1 MAGSGFDSAEHS
13 SSYEHFGKVMSD
25 QTTAV
30 ITLREVYDAVVGLK
44 VDLDGIP
51 KIAADHENRIRDLER
66 KVWSYSSLAAIV
78 GAVLAQV
85 VSFLL
90 K

>member
-1 MAGSGFDSAEHS
+1 MPE
-13 SSYEHFGKVMSD
+13 
-25 QTTAV
+25 QTTAI

-51 KIAADHENRIRDLER
+51 KIAADHETRIRDLER
-66 KVWSYSSLAAIV
+66 KVWSYSSLAAIA
-78 GAVLAQV
+78 GAALAQLV
-85 VSFLL
+85 TYLL

>member
-1 MAGSGFDSAEHS
+1 MDSPQS
-13 SSYEHFGKVMSD
+13 S
-25 QTTAV
+25 AI

-44 VDLDGIP
+44 VELDGIP

-66 KVWSYSSLAAIV
+66 KVWSYSSLAAIG
-78 GAVLAQV
+78 GAALAQLV
-85 VSFLL
+85 TYLL

>member
-1 MAGSGFDSAEHS
+1 MAGRSFDSSEHS
-13 SSYEHFGKVMSD
+13 SGYEHFRKIMD
-25 QTTAV
+25 NQTTAV

-66 KVWSYSSLAAIV
+66 KVWSFSGLAAIV

-85 VSFLL
+85 ISFLL

>member
-1 MAGSGFDSAEHS
+1 MND
-13 SSYEHFGKVMSD
+13 D
-25 QTTAV
+25 QLHAV

-51 KIAADHENRIRDLER
+51 KIAADHEQRLRDLER
-66 KVWSYSSLAAIV
+66 KVWSFSGLAAIA
-78 GAVLAQV
+78 GAALAQIIT
-85 VSFLL
+85 LIL